1 MDLTDLY
8 NKSKTCSISDQVSF
22 SRQVDDLNKKRELS
36 FALEKR
42 IAFVSSSTM
51 NGIKESLLTQC
62 SKHNILLDIFVTE
75 YNQFAQ
81 AVLDQSSELY
91 AFDPEV
97 VFLHLDTRTLA
108 GDLFL
113 NSNNTNFHIDEW
125 EKETISLM
133 STLISILTKRGIK
146 TVISSLEVPH
156 ISSLGILESSS
167 NGLRQSV
174 RRINLDLTTQCN
186 DNEYLFLFD
195 YDLFLG
201 KIGKI
206 QSFDERLYYLAD
218 MRLKPSYLSEFA
230 ADLSLYMKAF
240 YVTPKKCLVLDL
252 DNTLWGGVIGES
264 GLDGIQLG
272 PDPKGRSFMEF
283 QQYILSLH
291 NRGIILAINS
301 KNNYDEAINAINNH
315 PHMVLREENFAA
327 IEINWDDKVKNLK
340 SLASEMN
347 IGLDSMVFVD
357 DDEYNREMVKE
368 FLPEVLVVDMPKDF
382 SMYLST
388 IDSLDCF
395 VTLNLTKE
403 DLKKGIMYAEEKQR
417 KTLKESSTNLTNY
430 LNLLQMKGV
439 FKVDDNQNI
448 KRISQLTQKTN
459 QFNMTTK
466 RYSEQQIEDFILDD
480 NYHVITLDLSD
491 KFGDYGTTGL
501 AIVDCELEYRLD
513 TFLLSCRILGRN
525 AENALMSE
533 IASLIKNKGGKVL
546 LGSFIESDRNQ
557 VARDAFEKLG
567 FDKNDDRVYNW
578 KLSLERSYSFPD
590 CIERV
595 D

>member
-1 MDLTDLY
+1 
-8 NKSKTCSISDQVSF
+8 
-22 SRQVDDLNKKRELS
+22 
-36 FALEKR
+36 
-42 IAFVSSSTM
+42 
-51 NGIKESLLTQC
+51 
-62 SKHNILLDIFVTE
+62 
-75 YNQFAQ
+75 
-81 AVLDQSSELY
+81 
-91 AFDPEV
+91 
-97 VFLHLDTRTLA
+97 
-108 GDLFL
+108 
-113 NSNNTNFHIDEW
+113 
-125 EKETISLM
+125 
-133 STLISILTKRGIK
+133 
-146 TVISSLEVPH
+146 
-156 ISSLGILESSS
+156 
-167 NGLRQSV
+167 
-174 RRINLDLTTQCN
+174 
-186 DNEYLFLFD
+186 
-195 YDLFLG
+195 
-201 KIGKI
+201 
-206 QSFDERLYYLAD
+206 
-218 MRLKPSYLSEFA
+218 
-230 ADLSLYMKAF
+230 
-240 YVTPKKCLVLDL
+240 
-252 DNTLWGGVIGES
+252 
-264 GLDGIQLG
+264 
-272 PDPKGRSFMEF
+272 
-283 QQYILSLH
+283 
-291 NRGIILAINS
+291 
-301 KNNYDEAINAINNH
+301 
-315 PHMVLREENFAA
+315 
-327 IEINWDDKVKNLK
+327 
-340 SLASEMN
+340 
-347 IGLDSMVFVD
+347 
-357 DDEYNREMVKE
+357 MVKE

-546 LGSFIESDRNQ
+546 LGSFIETDRNQ

>member
-51 NGIKESLLTQC
+51 NGIKESLLSQC

-546 LGSFIESDRNQ
+546 LGSFIETDRNQ

>member
-51 NGIKESLLTQC
+51 NGIKESLLSQC

-174 RRINLDLTTQCN
+174 RRINLDLMTQCN

-546 LGSFIESDRNQ
+546 LGSFIETDRNQ